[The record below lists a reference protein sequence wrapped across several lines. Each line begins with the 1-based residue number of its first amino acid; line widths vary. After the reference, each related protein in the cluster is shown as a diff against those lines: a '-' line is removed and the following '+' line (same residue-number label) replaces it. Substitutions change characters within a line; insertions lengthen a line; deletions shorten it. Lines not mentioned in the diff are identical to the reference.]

1 MNALK
6 SVRLR
11 MDFWRLKR
19 AGKMA
24 HYFTND
30 YVKSDEKK
38 VEIVFKNKKYIM
50 NTDNGVF
57 SKRGLDF
64 GTRTL
69 LENVP
74 FEKLKGDILDFGC
87 GYGPISIIVKD
98 NSDTNVDGIDV
109 NLRSLKLAKKNALE
123 NKVDVNFFESD
134 IYKSVTKKYDFIIT
148 NPPIRVGKEILYKI
162 LIEAKDH
169 LKEDGEVYFVINKDQ
184 GAKSLA
190 KYLENYYLVEVIA
203 KNKGFYIINLK
214 IRKSN

>member
-1 MNALK
+1 
-6 SVRLR
+6 

-19 AGKMA
+19 ADKMA

-38 VEIVFKNKKYIM
+38 IEIIFKNKKYIM

-74 FEKLKGDILDFGC
+74 FENLKGDILDFGC

-98 NSDTNVDGIDV
+98 NSRANVDGIDI
-109 NLRSLKLAKKNALE
+109 NLRSLKLARKNAEE
-123 NKVDVNFFESD
+123 NRVDVNFFESD
-134 IYKSVTKKYDFIIT
+134 IYSSVTKKYDFIIT

-162 LIEAKDH
+162 LVEAKDH
-169 LKEDGEVYFVINKDQ
+169 LKEDGEVDLVINKDQ
-184 GAKSLA
+184 GAKTVA
-190 KYLENYYLVEVIA
+190 KYLENYYLVSVID

-214 IRKSN
+214 NKKI